1 MRIAIVGAGIIG
13 VTTAYELG
21 ADGHE
26 VTVFERSGSVAAEGS
41 FANAGVLAP
50 GYVAPWAAPGMPR
63 KLLTQLL
70 GRHAA
75 ARLGGRPDA
84 ATLAWLWRWW
94 RACGA
99 RSHGPNRAR
108 MQRLAAYSLERLR
121 GLRQQLQLDYER
133 GQGYLVLLRGE
144 RELALAQPG
153 LTLLQELGVTHR
165 LLDADECRAA
175 EPGLSAET
183 PLRAGIHLAQDE
195 VGNCRQFAHLLRL
208 EAQRLGVRFRFHTTV
223 RRIEPGSPPSLL
235 HEYTPPEESTAAAI
249 ALSARADFA
258 SSEGPATVPQALEPQ
273 LERFDAI
280 VVCAAM
286 GSAALLRPLGL
297 KLPLAP
303 VWGYSITAPLRR
315 LEAHPDLGPRA
326 ALMDE
331 RYKVAIS
338 RIGQRVR
345 VAGSAELG
353 GRPEVYNEAAIAT
366 LHKVLHDWFPGAAHS
381 AQAQR
386 WKGARPMLPDGPPVL
401 GSSGLAGIW
410 LNLGHGGS
418 GWALS
423 CGSARV
429 LADQLAGRQAGV
441 DTEGLDLARLR

>member
-1 MRIAIVGAGIIG
+1 MRVAIVGAGIIG

-26 VTVFERSGSVAAEGS
+26 VTVFERSGSVAAEAS
-41 FANAGVLAP
+41 FANAGVVAP
-50 GYVAPWAAPGMPR
+50 GYVGPWAAPGMPR
-63 KLLTQLL
+63 KLLSQLFS
-70 GRHAA
+70 RHAA
-75 ARLGGRPDA
+75 ARLGGTPDA

-94 RACGA
+94 RACRTKVHGA
-99 RSHGPNRAR
+99 NRSR
-108 MQRLAAYSLERLR
+108 MQRLAAYSHERLR
-121 GLRQQLQLDYER
+121 GLRHQLQLDYER
-133 GQGYLVLLRGE
+133 ADGYLVLLRGE
-144 RELALAQPG
+144 RELATAKPG
-153 LTLLQELGVTHR
+153 LQLLQELGVAHR
-165 LLDADECRAA
+165 LLDAADCRRV
-175 EPGLSAET
+175 EPGLSPDT
-183 PLRAGIHLAQDE
+183 PLHAGIHLAQDE

-223 RRIEPGSPPSLL
+223 RRIEAGSPPSLL
-235 HEYTPPEESTAAAI
+235 HEYTPPEEATAAA
-249 ALSARADFA
+249 AARADFA
-258 SSEGPATVPQALEPQ
+258 SSEGPATVPQAIEPQ
-273 LERFDAI
+273 LERFDAVI
-280 VVCAAM
+280 VCAAI

-303 VWGYSITAPLRR
+303 VYGYSITAPLRQ

-353 GRPEVYNEAAIAT
+353 GRREAYSDAAIAT
-366 LHKVLHDWFPGAAHS
+366 LHKVLHDWFPGAAQT
-381 AQAQR
+381 AQVQR

-401 GSSGLAGIW
+401 GASGLPGVW
-410 LNLGHGGS
+410 LNLGHGSS

-429 LADQLAGRQAGV
+429 LADQLAGRATAIDV
-441 DTEGLDLARLR
+441 EGLDIARLR